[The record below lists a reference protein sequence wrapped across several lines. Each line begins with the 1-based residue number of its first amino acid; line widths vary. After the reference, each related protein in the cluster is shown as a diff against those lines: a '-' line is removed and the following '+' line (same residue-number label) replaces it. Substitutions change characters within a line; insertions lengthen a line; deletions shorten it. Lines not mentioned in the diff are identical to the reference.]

1 MSSVSETERETGLIL
16 NAQQFVDRIH
26 DLDIQMYRDVLD
38 RLSDSVPQATG
49 EWDRDE
55 EGNMIMLFEKEERL
69 EWSATS
75 AMKKWAPPLMKH
87 STAIIAADTAATWD
101 LKELRAHLKRQWK
114 AHDGDIEPDHVK
126 RKRDWE
132 R

>member
-69 EWSATS
+69 E
-75 AMKKWAPPLMKH
+75 
-87 STAIIAADTAATWD
+87 
-101 LKELRAHLKRQWK
+101 
-114 AHDGDIEPDHVK
+114 
-126 RKRDWE
+126 
-132 R
+132 